1 MVRITEGTRIRELVS
16 GEPGAAFI
24 LADLLGYTQVARPG
38 FSEQTLAETA
48 SAAGRTPGRFVED
61 IQAQLDRSHA
71 ERSWWAL
78 GPMRS

>member
-1 MVRITEGTRIRELVS
+1 MVRITEQTRIRELVS

-24 LADLLGYTQVARPG
+24 LSDLLGYTQMGRPG

-48 SAAGRTPGRFVED
+48 SAAGRTPGRFIEE
-61 IQAQLDRSHA
+61 IQAQLDRSHT